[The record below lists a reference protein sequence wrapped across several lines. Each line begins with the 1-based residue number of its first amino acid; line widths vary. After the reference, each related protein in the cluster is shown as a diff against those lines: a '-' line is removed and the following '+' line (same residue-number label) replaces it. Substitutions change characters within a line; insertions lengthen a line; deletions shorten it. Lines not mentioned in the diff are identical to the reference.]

1 MDAMTVLVSGAFGNV
16 GSHVVEHLV
25 AAGHR
30 VTALDVRTP
39 SSERRQAELATR
51 RSFATS
57 WTDLTDREAVHAV
70 VREVRPAAIVH
81 VAAIIAPIAYLVPE
95 RAQAVNVDGTRNLL
109 EAATSLAARPR
120 FVFTSSYSIHGP
132 RNPHRRLP
140 PITGATPVD
149 PRDTY
154 GHHKVAGERLLRESG
169 LDGVVVRL
177 PAVWSIDPTWG
188 RDPAFLRFA
197 FLLPPDRNEH
207 AIDARDAALALAN
220 AATRDVGGATFIV
233 GGGEGWSGSFSA
245 LMARLLRARGVPP
258 IPDEAYRR
266 ADPLVDD
273 AWYYEDLCDPS
284 ASQAA
289 LDYQRHGVEDHLAAI
304 RPPAMTRLAL
314 RLGGPLV
321 RRGMVKD
328 SPYLGRPQA
337 PDGAEIWTRVC
348 ETFGLDPAWRDRALT

>member
-1 MDAMTVLVSGAFGNV
+1 MDLGRECAEESLRC
-16 GSHVVEHLV
+16 HEH
-25 AAGHR
+25 
-30 VTALDVRTP
+30 ALDGGAPLRII
-39 SSERRQAELATR
+39 ELEHGAGR
-51 RSFATS
+51 
-57 WTDLTDREAVHAV
+57 
-70 VREVRPAAIVH
+70 
-81 VAAIIAPIAYLVPE
+81 
-95 RAQAVNVDGTRNLL
+95 GT
-109 EAATSLAARPR
+109 A
-120 FVFTSSYSIHGP
+120 H
-132 RNPHRRLP
+132 
-140 PITGATPVD
+140 
-149 PRDTY
+149 
-154 GHHKVAGERLLRESG
+154 
-169 LDGVVVRL
+169 
-177 PAVWSIDPTWG
+177 ID
-188 RDPAFLRFA
+188 
-197 FLLPPDRNEH
+197 EH

-348 ETFGLDPAWRDRALT
+348 ETFGLDPAWRDRPLP